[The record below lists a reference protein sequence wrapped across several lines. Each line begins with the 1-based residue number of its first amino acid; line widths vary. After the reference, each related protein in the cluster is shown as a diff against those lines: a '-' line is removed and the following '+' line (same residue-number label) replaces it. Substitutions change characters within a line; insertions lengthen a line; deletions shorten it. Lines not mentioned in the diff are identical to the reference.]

1 MIIDLILDRKDSSA
15 RDYKARR
22 FYYDVM
28 GYADPDEAWDH
39 AHRIAR
45 AMDEADEEEVKGQ
58 LKRYIDE
65 GGYNPAIKEYIDSVD
80 WLRDDTPQEWM
91 YVLDMTDESV
101 CRIEVTGLEME
112 TEDIL
117 LLHGLDPGMCQV
129 MFSCKDMQVVREL
142 KRRYHDKLKEK
153 YGEKLV

>member
-28 GYADPDEAWDH
+28 GYREVFPELADP
-39 AHRIAR
+39 ITR

-65 GGYNPAIKEYIDSVD
+65 NGYNPAIKEYIDSVD
-80 WLRDDTPQEWM
+80 WLTDDEPQEWM

-129 MFSCKDMQVVREL
+129 MFSCKDILVVREL

-153 YGEKLV
+153 YGGELV